1 MFIDI
6 AEIKVKAGD
15 GGAGKVSF
23 RREKFVPKGGPDGG
37 DGGRGGDIVF
47 QADHNLKSL
56 MDFSYETDYH
66 AENGQ
71 AGDYKD
77 RSGKSGK
84 DLIIRVPIGTLIHDE
99 QTKGLL
105 IDLEEESQTFIA
117 VKGGLGGRGN
127 ARFATSTNQTP
138 FYAQKGLSGELKHL
152 KLELKLIADVGI
164 MGFPNVGKSSLIANV
179 THSRPKIADYPF
191 TTLVPNLGVV
201 KYKDGRQFV
210 MADIPGIIENAH
222 LGQGLGH
229 QFLRHVERCRVLVHV
244 VDVSGFSGRD
254 PLEDIRIL
262 NNELNAFNPDLA
274 SRPQIVV
281 FNKIDVI
288 EDRDSLKAL
297 AKKLK
302 GTNVFLISAATGEG
316 TEPLLD
322 ELAKRVFADKP

>member
-15 GGAGKVSF
+15 GGAGKVGF

-56 MDFSYETDYH
+56 MDFSYETDYR

-71 AGDYKD
+71 AGDYRD

-84 DLIIRVPIGTLIHDE
+84 DLIVRVPIGTLIHDE
-99 QTKGLL
+99 TTKGLL
-105 IDLEEESQTFIA
+105 VDLEEEGQTFIA

-229 QFLRHVERCRVLVHV
+229 QFLRHVERCRVLLHV

-254 PLEDIRIL
+254 PLDDISIL
-262 NNELNAFNPDLA
+262 NNELKAFNPELA
-274 SRPQIVV
+274 NRPQIVV
-281 FNKIDVI
+281 FNKIDVL
-288 EDRDSLKAL
+288 EDRAPLKAL

-302 GTNVFLISAATGEG
+302 GVHVFMISAATGEG
-316 TEPLLD
+316 TDALLD
-322 ELAKRVFADKP
+322 ELAKIVV